1 MLVRN
6 TPRTVEAETQE
17 RNIPENS
24 SRCQLHDRFQL
35 AKLLSYHPSTAIQLH
50 MEGGKA
56 VDCFHH
62 LVFHS
67 IASNIMNWPFFL
79 DFVPI
84 DNNNE
89 EEK

>member
-6 TPRTVEAETQE
+6 TPRGEAETQE
-17 RNIPENS
+17 RNIPPS
-24 SRCQLHDRFQL
+24 CQLPDRCQL
-35 AKLLSYHPSTAIQLH
+35 AKLLSYHPSTAVQLH
-50 MEGGKA
+50 MEGGKG
-56 VDCFHH
+56 VDGFHH

-67 IASNIMNWPFFL
+67 IASNIMSWPFFL